1 MSESASRRGST
12 RKSMGGM
19 PIVVRASISCETFM
33 VPSWAAYA
41 DPVRPAMM
49 IAVIMAP
56 ISRAIATATMLA
68 T

>member
-1 MSESASRRGST
+1 MSESASMRGRT
-12 RKSMGGM
+12 RKSIGGM
-19 PIVVRASISCETFM
+19 PIVVSASISWDTFI
-33 VPSWAAYA
+33 VPSCAAYA

-56 ISRAIATATMLA
+56 ISRAIATATMFA